1 MKGKGKK
8 NQKGNSM
15 NNDMDRRVFS
25 GNAWFLEGYD
35 GCIGILIDVET
46 ASKNKPESIKKIR
59 ENFGKY
65 FENKKF
71 EIFKNIDTKLDI
83 AIFLEVNS
91 YRYSKQDLDNIQKVV
106 FDALKKDKED
116 SSWKY
121 LCEDDSQIV
130 RVIAWKILNEKIERS
145 NTASMTITFRTH
157 NPAKQMMMRHYREDF
172 SISDGFV

>member
-1 MKGKGKK
+1 
-8 NQKGNSM
+8 M
-15 NNDMDRRVFS
+15 NIDMDSRVFS
-25 GNAWFLEGYD
+25 GNAWLLEGYE
-35 GCIGILIDVET
+35 GYMNILIDVET
-46 ASKNKPESIKKIR
+46 VKNKPECINEIR
-59 ENFGKY
+59 ENFGNY

-91 YRYSKQDLDNIQKVV
+91 YRYSKQDLDNIQKAV

-130 RVIAWKILNEKIERS
+130 RIIAWKILNEKIEGY
-145 NTASMTITFRTH
+145 NTASMSITFRTH
-157 NPAKQMMMRHYREDF
+157 NPIKQMTMKHYRDEF
-172 SISDGFV
+172 SIPDGFV